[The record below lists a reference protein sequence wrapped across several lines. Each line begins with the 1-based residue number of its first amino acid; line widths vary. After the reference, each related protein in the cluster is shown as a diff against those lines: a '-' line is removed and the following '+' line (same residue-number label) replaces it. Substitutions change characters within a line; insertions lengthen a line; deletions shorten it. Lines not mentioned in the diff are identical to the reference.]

1 MRLVLLIEKLPI
13 LKRRYSISSRIGNS
27 RIVWLL
33 DHIEQVMLFI
43 DIIIEESHCG
53 LDEPSHSISLLLLEP
68 LHHNTTLFVL
78 VVVLCCHLGRVVPDS
93 CRVFPMAHALV
104 CTTDCLQ
111 TGSEE

>member
-1 MRLVLLIEKLPI
+1 
-13 LKRRYSISSRIGNS
+13 
-27 RIVWLL
+27 
-33 DHIEQVMLFI
+33 MLFI

-53 LDEPSHSISLLLLEP
+53 LDKPSHSISLLLLEP
-68 LHHNTTLFVL
+68 LHHNTTLVVL

-104 CTTDCLQ
+104 CAADRLQ